1 MPACAATRADVDTPT
16 DLLLLIRHPDL
27 GPSVRRFLESAPPRL
42 LGHVDSLL
50 GVLTTPARTLAVIG
64 RSTSHLWR
72 MLERKTQIW
81 VRLFVEER
89 GMLASGRVTRGEVRS
104 LIGEALDAWGPR
116 EFVRRLAET
125 SDAALWDTRVW
136 LATRG
141 PWPPESDRFAADL
154 GWPDEVQDPGLRDLT
169 AEISEAEIPILTGG
183 HGVVAGSA
191 LALLEALPDLEP
203 DAP

>member
-1 MPACAATRADVDTPT
+1 
-16 DLLLLIRHPDL
+16 
-27 GPSVRRFLESAPPRL
+27 
-42 LGHVDSLL
+42 
-50 GVLTTPARTLAVIG
+50 
-64 RSTSHLWR
+64 
-72 MLERKTQIW
+72 
-81 VRLFVEER
+81 
-89 GMLASGRVTRGEVRS
+89 VRS